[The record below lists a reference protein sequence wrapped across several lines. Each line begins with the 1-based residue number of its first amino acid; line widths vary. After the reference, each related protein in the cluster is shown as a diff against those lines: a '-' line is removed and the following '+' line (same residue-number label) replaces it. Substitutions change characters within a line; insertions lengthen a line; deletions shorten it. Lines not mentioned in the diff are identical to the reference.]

1 MAKRMGAHMGTGA
14 RNTAAALL
22 AVFTV
27 GAFADVYYDE
37 AEVVDVEPIVRQV
50 ETVEPKEHCW
60 FETVQRRH
68 RGDDSVTAPLL
79 GAIIGGAVGNAVGHK
94 KRNKQVGAVV
104 GAMLGGSLA
113 RDISRANRD
122 GASVRQVRREVCEV
136 VEQRTTEERVTGYM
150 VTYRYQGETH
160 RARMERRPGERIRVR
175 VKVAPA

>member
-1 MAKRMGAHMGTGA
+1 MAKRMGTGA

-22 AVFTV
+22 VVFTV
-27 GAFADVYYDE
+27 GAFADVRYDE

-68 RGDDSVTAPLL
+68 RGEDSVTAPLL

-122 GASVRQVRREVCEV
+122 YQGASGRQVRREVCEV